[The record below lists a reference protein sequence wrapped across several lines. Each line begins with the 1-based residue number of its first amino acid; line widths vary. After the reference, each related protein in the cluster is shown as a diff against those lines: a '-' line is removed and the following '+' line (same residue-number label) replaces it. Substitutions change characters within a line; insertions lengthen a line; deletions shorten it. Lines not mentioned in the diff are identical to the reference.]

1 MCIISQPVNT
11 VSDTNILVAIDDTQS
26 RQLVVYSNK
35 VDNISDANAM
45 ILPVPNPATVSFH
58 NLGIYPN
65 MFKDMSKAFRSKVAS
80 ISNSYSYSYSTNSVP
95 RTLEVFNVGSY
106 KVSLAKNLGELRL
119 VDSRVFN
126 LSEGCEDML
135 KDYPSGFGFIICKLA
150 SGVEKY
156 HPFGYSHDIINKTT
170 IFVPTKH
177 YHSHVS
183 MENYAPDATI
193 GRSSRGLYNRF
204 SNIPYLARDTNS
216 EEWNHDIYLYN
227 ITGKAI
233 GDMSGITG
241 QYFWNNTVC
250 VPRFD
255 FNFDSCRTM
264 EKHTIRGNQDNKDL
278 ILQVA

>member
-11 VSDTNILVAIDDTQS
+11 VSDTNILVAIDDTQT

-45 ILPVPNPATVSFH
+45 ILPVPNPTTVSFH
-58 NLGIYPN
+58 NLGMYPN

-80 ISNSYSYSYSTNSVP
+80 VSNSYSYSYSTNSVP

-106 KVSLAKNLGELRL
+106 KVSLAKNLGELKL
-119 VDSRVFN
+119 VDSRVFK
-126 LSEGCEDML
+126 LSDGCEDML
-135 KDYPSGFGFIICKLA
+135 KDYPSGFGFIICKLG
-150 SGVEKY
+150 SGLEKY
-156 HPFGYSHDIINKTT
+156 HPFGYSHDIVNKSS

-183 MENYAPDATI
+183 MENY
-193 GRSSRGLYNRF
+193 NRF
-204 SNIPYLARDTNS
+204 SNIPYLHQTD

-233 GDMSGITG
+233 NDMSGITG

-278 ILQVA
+278 VLQVA